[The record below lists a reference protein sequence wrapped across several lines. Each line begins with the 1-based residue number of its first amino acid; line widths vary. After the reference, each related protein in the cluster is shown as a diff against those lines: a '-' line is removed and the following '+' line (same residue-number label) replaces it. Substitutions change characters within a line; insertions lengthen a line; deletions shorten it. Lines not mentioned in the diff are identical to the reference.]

1 MPSCSRC
8 TYDVG
13 EGRNNLTG
21 GRAAKF
27 NTENERFTVVRTL
40 SNRGDPVLAIHKLQ
54 QKPQLW

>member
-13 EGRNNLTG
+13 EGRDNLTG
-21 GRAAKF
+21 GRAAKL

-54 QKPQLW
+54 QKP